1 MLIRIK
7 VTYYIDFRDFH
18 GRTKPRNTE
27 NKNLKRD
34 TVGNLIALYEN
45 RDMAHKIFNSE
56 IFPLKKTEGC

>member
-7 VTYYIDFRDFH
+7 VTYYIDCRDFH
-18 GRTKPRNTE
+18 GRAKPRNTE

-45 RDMAHKIFNSE
+45 REMVHKIFNSE

>member
-18 GRTKPRNTE
+18 GRAKPRNTE

-34 TVGNLIALYEN
+34 TVGNLIALYEI
-45 RDMAHKIFNSE
+45 DK
-56 IFPLKKTEGC
+56 

>member
-1 MLIRIK
+1 M
-7 VTYYIDFRDFH
+7 TYYIDFRDFH
-18 GRTKPRNTE
+18 GRAKPRKTE

-45 RDMAHKIFNSE
+45 REMVHKTFNSE

>member
-18 GRTKPRNTE
+18 GRAKPRNTE

-34 TVGNLIALYEN
+34 TVGNLIALYEI
-45 RDMAHKIFNSE
+45 DKWFIKFLIVKYSH
-56 IFPLKKTEGC
+56 